1 MSCDYVILPG
11 KRDFADVIKL
21 RILRREIIP
30 DYPGVPN
37 VITRVLRRGSRK
49 SEKREGKVMM
59 ETQVKR
65 YGQEARDTG
74 SL

>member
-1 MSCDYVILPG
+1 MPG

-21 RILRREIIP
+21 RISRREIIP

-37 VITRVLRRGSRK
+37 VITRVLRRGSGK

-65 YGQEARDTG
+65 
-74 SL
+74 

>member
-1 MSCDYVILPG
+1 ML
-11 KRDFADVIKL
+11 KL

-49 SEKREGKVMM
+49 SGKREEKVMM
-59 ETQVKR
+59 ETLVKR
-65 YGQEARDTG
+65 
-74 SL
+74 

>member
-21 RILRREIIP
+21 RILRQEIIR

-59 ETQVKR
+59 ETQVK
-65 YGQEARDTG
+65 Q
-74 SL
+74 

>member
-1 MSCDYVILPG
+1 MPG

-37 VITRVLRRGSRK
+37 VITRVLRRGSGK

-65 YGQEARDTG
+65 
-74 SL
+74 

>member
-37 VITRVLRRGSRK
+37 VITRVLRRGSGK

-65 YGQEARDTG
+65 
-74 SL
+74 

>member
-1 MSCDYVILPG
+1 MPA

-37 VITRVLRRGSRK
+37 VITRVLRRGSGK

-65 YGQEARDTG
+65 
-74 SL
+74 